1 MEECK
6 RIQESFFGME
16 DLSSTELLKLV
27 LGKKTY
33 EKKALDVPDLKFAI
47 FEEYAQYTV
56 KEKEKI
62 EALQELLKRGLPPLT
77 TNKITTP
84 KDLQAELKFIAYED
98 VENFVLICMN
108 TKNQIIKKKILF
120 RGGIDTAAV
129 DPRVFFKEALKYNS
143 SVVVCAHNHPS
154 GDPSPSREDI
164 SITQR
169 FRDAG
174 NILGIKLIDHII
186 VAKESMVSLKEKGMF

>member
-1 MEECK
+1 MNEYK
-6 RIQESFFGME
+6 RIQEDFFGME

-33 EKKALDVPDLKFAI
+33 EKKPLELVDLKFAC

-62 EALQELLKRGLPPLT
+62 EALQELLKRGLPSVT

-84 KDLQAELKFIAYED
+84 EDLQEELKFIAYED
-98 VENFVLICMN
+98 VENFVIICMN
-108 TKNQIIKKKILF
+108 TKHQIIKKKILF
-120 RGGIDTAAV
+120 RGGIDKSTI
-129 DPRVFFKEALKYNS
+129 DPRVFYKEALKYNS
-143 SVVVCAHNHPS
+143 SVVACSHNHPS

-164 SITQR
+164 AMTLR
-169 FRDAG
+169 LKEAG
-174 NILGIKLIDHII
+174 ELLGINLIDHII
-186 VAKESMVSLKEKGMF
+186 VAKEFMVSLKEKNLI